1 MPDDIWFTDD
11 ASLLQIKLQMEFIMS
26 SEISTALTLISGIS
40 WTLVYMILIRRG
52 LQDQTYGMPLFAL
65 SLNLAWEFFFSFFFR
80 DKDLV
85 TVQTLIN
92 IIWCGFDLVI
102 VYSYFKYGR
111 KDFVQHADTQW
122 FVPWSLAAF
131 VMGFVVIYVSA
142 LEFGSNWGAIY
153 TAFAQNLIMSVL
165 FVGMLSKRKN
175 VDGQS
180 IYAAILK
187 WIGTAAPTILFF
199 GRTGSKLVL
208 VLGIGCFIYDA
219 LYTYLLYRKFQE
231 MGLNPFTR
239 KPVGITVTSSVSS
252 ATNR

>member
-1 MPDDIWFTDD
+1 MPT
-11 ASLLQIKLQMEFIMS
+11 
-26 SEISTALTLISGIS
+26 EISTALTLISGIC

-52 LQDQTYGMPLFAL
+52 LQDQSYGMPLFAL

-102 VYSYFKYGR
+102 AYTYFRYGR
-111 KDFVQHADTQW
+111 KDFAQHADPRW
-122 FVPWSLAAF
+122 FVPWSVAAF
-131 VMGFVVIYVSA
+131 VMGFGVIYFSA
-142 LEFGSNWGAIY
+142 LEFGPNNGAIY

-180 IYAAILK
+180 LYAAILK

-199 GRTGSKLVL
+199 NRTGSALVL
-208 VLGIGCFIYDA
+208 MLGLGCFIYDA
-219 LYTYLLYRKFQE
+219 LYTYLLYRKFRE
-231 MGLNPFTR
+231 LGLNPFTR
-239 KPVGITVTSSVSS
+239 KPVGVV
-252 ATNR
+252 NG